1 VLYPGEGH
9 SFHDPEHSRDLF
21 ARVVKWFQD
30 NMPATA
36 IQ

>member
-21 ARVVKWFQD
+21 SRIVKWFQD